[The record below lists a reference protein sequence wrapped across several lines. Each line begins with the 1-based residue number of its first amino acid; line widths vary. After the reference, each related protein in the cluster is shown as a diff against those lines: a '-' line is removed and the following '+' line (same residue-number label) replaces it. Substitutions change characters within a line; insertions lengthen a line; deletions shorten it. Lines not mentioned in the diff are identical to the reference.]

1 MKAELQATVTRG
13 AESWQ
18 FFAFVFAAFGALGLS
33 LIDDLGMNPTCRI
46 VVKIAYF
53 LLFFYI
59 LIVNVRVRNK
69 LACFLGWI
77 KREEHGRVA

>member
-1 MKAELQATVTRG
+1 MKAEFQATVTRG

-18 FFAFVFAAFGALGLS
+18 FFAFVFASFGALGLS

-53 LLFFYI
+53 FSCFYI
-59 LIVNVRVRNK
+59 FIVNVWVRNK
-69 LACFLGWI
+69 LAGILGRI